1 MVNIHQP
8 PYARPYTFYLI
19 GSLSRGRSEDYH
31 PKFTGE
37 AAETPTHE
45 GTCPL
50 AGGGDA
56 GPLAGVTAIAEL
68 REDTE
73 GNIVPLSFPSS
84 VPFDYSQLSDAFIWF

>member
-8 PYARPYTFYLI
+8 PYARPYTFCLI

-73 GNIVPLSFPSS
+73 GNIFPCLFLHQYLSITPN
-84 VPFDYSQLSDAFIWF
+84 